1 MFFSCVCGVLCIYND
16 CFKLAKLKA
25 RFRTFQIA
33 SLIKGDGKP
42 VLQQAARAGLEPE
55 TLERPELKAS
65 RRPKGAIIRGIF
77 FSATCN
83 ATPLRTADEI
93 ARVTPSLRN
102 ASRKEKFLCELQESR
117 L

>member
-25 RFRTFQIA
+25 KFRTFQIA

-42 VLQQAARAGLEPE
+42 VLQQAARTGLEPE

-65 RRPKGAIIRGIF
+65 WRPKGTVIRGF
-77 FSATCN
+77 FLQLATQPHCETDCGRNHACN
-83 ATPLRTADEI
+83 APSSQHVSQRKIPLRVAG
-93 ARVTPSLRN
+93 
-102 ASRKEKFLCELQESR
+102 K
-117 L
+117 